1 VSTLAPDP
9 AHAMPPI
16 PFSIPTSAV
25 LETIL
30 VIVSAEPGA
39 RVVLRDSEYL
49 RAEFRSRVLRLVD
62 DVEFLVDSTDKLVHF
77 RSASRGGARPDFGAN
92 RRRMT
97 HLSELIAARVASH
110 GQ

>member
-9 AHAMPPI
+9 AHAIAPI
-16 PFSIPTSAV
+16 PFTIPSSAV

-30 VIVSAEPGA
+30 VVVAAEPRA
-39 RVVLRDSEYL
+39 RVVVRDSEYL

-62 DVEFLVDSTDKLVHF
+62 DVEFVMDLTTSLVHF
-77 RSASRGGARPDFGAN
+77 RAATRGRRPDLGGN

-97 HLSELIAARVASH
+97 QLSALLAARLAPTRP
-110 GQ
+110 